1 MHLAKLQNIKAAV
14 KTVPPKSH
22 AHLKSKPKKNQMLE
36 GKSYFLLFNH
46 FYNASFLWTER
57 YTEIERENRILLEK
71 MTNILQNPKGISNA
85 NPQISTMYAPPTAT
99 ALMQ

>member
-46 FYNASFLWTER
+46 FYNASFL
-57 YTEIERENRILLEK
+57 
-71 MTNILQNPKGISNA
+71 
-85 NPQISTMYAPPTAT
+85 
-99 ALMQ
+99 

>member
-36 GKSYFLLFNH
+36 
-46 FYNASFLWTER
+46 ER